1 MLRDGAGTGDAIR
14 HISQCNSE
22 VSLTINNGRERP
34 ADPIE
39 DFNNSPVRGEKA
51 LNERDE
57 SKKRGRLVSLS

>member
-1 MLRDGAGTGDAIR
+1 MA
-14 HISQCNSE
+14 
-22 VSLTINNGRERP
+22 INNGRERP